1 MKKLFLLPAIAALTL
16 LWSCSKEDNNE
27 EPQPKP
33 VNVACVK
40 VNGHDLIQPDG
51 SKLYVKGVNL
61 GNWLNA
67 EGYMFNF
74 EKRSAH
80 QIDEMF
86 RQLVGPEQTDIFWQ
100 DFIDNYITLDDMKYI
115 KSTGANTVRLP
126 LNYKL
131 FSGESYMG
139 SNDPDRGME
148 ILGRVIEWCKETG
161 LYLIIDMHCAPG
173 GNSGD
178 NIDDSYGYAWLYTSE
193 SNKKQVCDIWMRI
206 ADRCKTEPIVL
217 AYELLNEPISS
228 NHSELYPELHPMM
241 KRITLAIRTVDP
253 NHAVMWGGANYNEL
267 FEGIY
272 DPTDGI
278 FISNSTEYDPNVMFA
293 CHRYGSD
300 WIEPFVQ
307 WRDKTSRP
315 MIMTEWGHGP
325 TGEWQSNFARKM
337 RDNNIGHTVWTY
349 KMIGPWVSSF
359 TTIREPD
366 NWDKIVEFERSP
378 RMNYDDII
386 AARNRCG
393 QAVARKA
400 MADFIVNSRRA
411 NCHKNDSYIRSV
423 GMAD

>member
-1 MKKLFLLPAIAALTL
+1 M
-16 LWSCSKEDNNE
+16 
-27 EPQPKP
+27 
-33 VNVACVK
+33 
-40 VNGHDLIQPDG
+40 
-51 SKLYVKGVNL
+51 
-61 GNWLNA
+61 
-67 EGYMFNF
+67 
-74 EKRSAH
+74 
-80 QIDEMF
+80 
-86 RQLVGPEQTDIFWQ
+86 
-100 DFIDNYITLDDMKYI
+100 
-115 KSTGANTVRLP
+115 
-126 LNYKL
+126 
-131 FSGESYMG
+131 
-139 SNDPDRGME
+139 
-148 ILGRVIEWCKETG
+148 
-161 LYLIIDMHCAPG
+161 
-173 GNSGD
+173 
-178 NIDDSYGYAWLYTSE
+178 
-193 SNKKQVCDIWMRI
+193 
-206 ADRCKTEPIVL
+206 
-217 AYELLNEPISS
+217 
-228 NHSELYPELHPMM
+228 
-241 KRITLAIRTVDP
+241 IR
-253 NHAVMWGGANYNEL
+253 
-267 FEGIY
+267 
-272 DPTDGI
+272 PTAF

-400 MADFIVNSRRA
+400 MADFIVNSRLA
-411 NCHKNDSYIRSV
+411 NCQKNDSYIRSV